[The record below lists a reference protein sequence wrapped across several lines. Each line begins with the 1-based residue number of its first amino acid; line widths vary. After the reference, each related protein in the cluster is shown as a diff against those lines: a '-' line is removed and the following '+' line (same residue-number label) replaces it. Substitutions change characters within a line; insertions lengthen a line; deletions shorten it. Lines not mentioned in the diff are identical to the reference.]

1 MNVKK
6 KDDTAVVVPSMWQI
20 IRQEI
25 VHDKLALIS
34 LIFFVSVILVSFVW
48 AAFFDAGE
56 VAQVHVRYLN
66 LRPGYTEGRGF
77 FILGTD
83 PMGRDVLGQ
92 LIVGARNSFLIG
104 FTVALV
110 SSFIGVI
117 IGLFAGYYGGQFD
130 NAVMR
135 VIDFF
140 IIVPTLM
147 IMIVIVTLV
156 EHTPITFGLM
166 LVLFA
171 WTGIARQVRMKTLQQ
186 SAMAYVSASKTL
198 GTPNIVIVF
207 REIVP
212 NIISFMMV
220 NMILQ
225 IASSM
230 GAETGLTF
238 LGFGLPPGTPSLGTM
253 IANAQNPTILQNR
266 PWQWLPAAL
275 LIFLMMLSI
284 NYVGQ
289 AINRAADAKRR
300 NA

>member
-6 KDDTAVVVPSMWQI
+6 KDDTVIVVPSMWQI

-25 VHDKLALIS
+25 VHDKLALVS
-34 LIFFVSVILVSFVW
+34 LIFFVTVILVSFIW

-66 LRPGYTEGRGF
+66 LRPGYTEGRGYF
-77 FILGTD
+77 FLGTD
-83 PMGRDVLGQ
+83 PMGRDVVGQ

-110 SSFIGVI
+110 ASIIGVLV
-117 IGLFAGYYGGQFD
+117 GLIAGFYGGHFD
-130 NAVMR
+130 NITMR

-140 IIVPTLM
+140 VVVPTLM
-147 IMIVIVTLV
+147 IMIVLVTILD
-156 EHTPITFGLM
+156 HTPITFGLM
-166 LVLFA
+166 LVIFA

-186 SAMAYVSASKTL
+186 GSLAYVSASKTL
-198 GTPNIVIVF
+198 GTPNIVIIF

-212 NIISFMMV
+212 NIISFIMV
-220 NMILQ
+220 NMILLT
-225 IASSM
+225 AASM

-238 LGFGLPPGTPSLGTM
+238 LGFGLPPGTPSLGLM
-253 IANAQNPTILQNR
+253 ISHARNPTVLQSR

-284 NYVGQ
+284 NYIGQ

-300 NA
+300 NV